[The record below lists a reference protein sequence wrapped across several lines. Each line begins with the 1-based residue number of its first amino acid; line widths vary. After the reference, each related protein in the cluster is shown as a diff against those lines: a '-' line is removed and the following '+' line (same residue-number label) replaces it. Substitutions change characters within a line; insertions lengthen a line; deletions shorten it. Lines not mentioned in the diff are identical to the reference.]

1 MRTMPNR
8 NLSNRPLTEPSLKR
22 MPDST
27 PQREARLAAHEAA
40 INAGQ
45 DGYTDPVNGMFVMTA
60 AALAAKGFCCDSG
73 CRHCPYED

>member
-8 NLSNRPLTEPSLKR
+8 NLANRPLNEPSIKR
-22 MPDST
+22 LALDS

-40 INAGQ
+40 MAAGV
-45 DGYTDPVNGMFVMTA
+45 DGYTDPVNKMFVLTA
-60 AALAAKGFCCDSG
+60 KALADKGFCCDSG